1 MIGLVLSFFVTPLG
15 YYGKVLL
22 NRLFS
27 FSPDLIERSEASR
40 IPDYNWQ
47 LKDAEWNFFN
57 FNRSE
62 GEVVFINFWASWR
75 LPCTAELSSI
85 QNLYDRYGEQAD
97 FYIVTD
103 EEREPVEAFMEEHEF
118 SFPVTYLI
126 IGERAPFD
134 IPEPPAS
141 YVIDR
146 QGYIRVNQDGIAD
159 WDNKKVYS
167 LFEEMIEE
175 R

>member
-1 MIGLVLSFFVTPLG
+1 M
-15 YYGKVLL
+15 
-22 NRLFS
+22 
-27 FSPDLIERSEASR
+27 
-40 IPDYNWQ
+40 
-47 LKDAEWNFFN
+47 
-57 FNRSE
+57 
-62 GEVVFINFWASWR
+62 VFINFWASWR